1 MPELQ
6 EHPVRHRGRRMT
18 GRDPHESH
26 RVATP
31 LELLFDLTFVVAF
44 GTAANELAH
53 ALAADHVGSGIAAF
67 AFATF
72 GISWAWINFT
82 WFASAYDTDD
92 WVYRLTTMLQMVGVL
107 IFALGIPPMFRSVT
121 EHGETLDND
130 VIVWGYVVMRVAMI
144 FQWWRAGRHDP
155 TRRAACHTYIVS
167 IGVAQVLWCV
177 LALVDLPVGTTFAL
191 IIVPFLIEIGGPAY
205 AENRRG
211 GTPWHAHHIA
221 ERYGLMVIITLGEGM
236 IGTMAAINVL
246 AEDGLTWEIGLFTIA
261 GIALTFGTWW
271 CYFVLPAGEILHA
284 RRERSFGFGYGA
296 IGLFGSIVA
305 IGAGLHVAAYF
316 LDGEAHIGLTATLL
330 TVVVPVALF
339 IAVFYAGYSLLTR
352 SVDTFHVV
360 VLLLTALTLVA
371 PVLMARADVDLV
383 WCLLVLSLAP
393 WVSVVAYETVGYRH
407 NVEVLESLRD

>member
-1 MPELQ
+1 MPETQ
-6 EHPVRHRGRRMT
+6 EHVRHRRRRML

-26 RVATP
+26 RAATP
-31 LELLFDLTFVVAF
+31 LELLFDLAFVVAF

-53 ALAADHVGSGIAAF
+53 ALAEDHIGSGIAAF

-92 WVYRLTTMLQMVGVL
+92 WIYRLTTMLQMVGVL
-107 IFALGIPPMFRSVT
+107 IFALGIKPMFKSVT

-130 VIVWGYVVMRVAMI
+130 VIVWGYVVMRVAML
-144 FQWWRAGRHDP
+144 FQWWRASRHDP
-155 TRRAACHTYIVS
+155 GRGTACRTYIVS
-167 IGVAQVLWCV
+167 IAVAQVLWCV

-191 IIVPFLIEIGGPAY
+191 IVIPFLIELGGPAY
-205 AENRRG
+205 AETRRG

-246 AEDGLTWEIGLFTIA
+246 AEDGLTWDIGLFTLA
-261 GIALTFGTWW
+261 GTALTFGMWW
-271 CYFVLPAGEILHA
+271 CYFVVPTGEILHA

-305 IGAGLHVAAYF
+305 VGTGLHVAAYF
-316 LDGEAHIGLTATLL
+316 LDHHSKLGLTATVL
-330 TVVVPVALF
+330 TVVLPVALF
-339 IAVFYAGYSLLTR
+339 LAVFYAGYSLLTR
-352 SVDTFHVV
+352 SLDTFHVV
-360 VLLLTALTLVA
+360 LLLITAVTLVV
-371 PVLMARADVDLV
+371 PVLMARADVDVV
-383 WCLLVLSLAP
+383 WCLLALALAP
-393 WVSVVAYETVGYRH
+393 WVSVVGYETVGYRH
-407 NVEVLESLRD
+407 NVEVLEGLKD

>member
-1 MPELQ
+1 MPETQ
-6 EHPVRHRGRRMT
+6 EHPVRHRSRRML

-26 RVATP
+26 RAATP

-53 ALAADHVGSGIAAF
+53 ALAADHIGSGIAAF

-92 WVYRLTTMLQMVGVL
+92 WIYRLTTMLQMVGVL
-107 IFALGIPPMFRSVT
+107 IFALGIHPMFTSVT

-130 VIVWGYVVMRVAMI
+130 VIVWGYVVMRVTML
-144 FQWWRAGRHDP
+144 FQWWRASRHDP
-155 TRRAACHTYIVS
+155 GRGTVCRTYIGS
-167 IGVAQVLWCV
+167 IAVAQVLWCV

-191 IIVPFLIEIGGPAY
+191 IVIPFLIEIGGPAY
-205 AENRRG
+205 AETRRG

-246 AEDGLTWEIGLFTIA
+246 AESGLTWDIALFTLA
-261 GIALTFGTWW
+261 GTALTFGMWW
-271 CYFVLPAGEILHA
+271 CYFVVPTGEILHA

-305 IGAGLHVAAYF
+305 VGAGLHVAAYY
-316 LDGEAHIGLTATLL
+316 LDHHSKLGLTATVL

-339 IAVFYAGYSLLTR
+339 LAVFYAGYSLLTR
-352 SVDTFHVV
+352 SLDTLHV
-360 VLLLTALTLVA
+360 VLLAITVVTLVV
-371 PVLMARADVDLV
+371 PVLMAQADVDV
-383 WCLLVLSLAP
+383 AWCLLVLSLAP
-393 WVSVVAYETVGYRH
+393 WVSVVGYETVGYRH
-407 NVEVLESLRD
+407 NVKVLASLRD